1 MFKYVY
7 VYWYRISHTRH
18 TPALPSRTRTRAAR
32 SARGCRN
39 AQSPRERK
47 MRIARKLADGPGT
60 CRRLSAAHRPPIAE
74 INRLGVSVSHTSQFA
89 TSQTLYTVC
98 RLGRCANW
106 AHRPLERGH
115 SCAHAPPP
123 RSTGAV
129 ASLRVPLRATRQ
141 RCRGPRGAQAGGA
154 RRRRALRLA
163 ILFRPDGL
171 RRCLA

>member
-1 MFKYVY
+1 MKQNFPQVRGIEPGMS
-7 VYWYRISHTRH
+7 VVWVRGQVNR
-18 TPALPSRTRTRAAR
+18 LAA
-32 SARGCRN
+32 
-39 AQSPRERK
+39 PRRKVHERK

-115 SCAHAPPP
+115 SCARAPPP